1 MRYISVLTSEF
12 SFFLSLCTIQNPL
25 RTENYICLKVSY
37 HWSWLISCSPPYF
50 IFVHYLKTVLIFLF
64 FFSSGDCVT
73 FSEYFQCEISDF
85 FLKLR
90 WILKVRNDW
99 LLCDVPTLCCCVI
112 HFSLCLS
119 LENFPFDKG
128 ITTVSIRHSSWRE
141 INNQLINI

>member
-64 FFSSGDCVT
+64 YFLSGDCVT
-73 FSEYFQCEISDF
+73 FSEYFQCEISYF
-85 FLKLR
+85 FLKLS

-99 LLCDVPTLCCCVI
+99 LLWRSHTMLLCNT
-112 HFSLCLS
+112 F
-119 LENFPFDKG
+119 FF
-128 ITTVSIRHSSWRE
+128 VSIAGKFPIWQR
-141 INNQLINI
+141 NNNC